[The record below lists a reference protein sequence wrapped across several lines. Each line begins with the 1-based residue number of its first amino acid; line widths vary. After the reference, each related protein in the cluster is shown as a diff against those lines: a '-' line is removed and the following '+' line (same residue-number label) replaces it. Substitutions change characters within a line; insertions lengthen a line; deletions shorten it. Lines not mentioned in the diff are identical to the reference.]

1 MRLNEIADP
10 EIYRLSDRD
19 TSGLLKQIERASRVH
34 MPDGGGHSST
44 LDQAGTQR
52 KTKAPQR
59 LMSVSQ
65 RRPLRRSS

>member
-34 MPDGGGHSST
+34 MPDE
-44 LDQAGTQR
+44 AGIAAR
-52 KTKAPQR
+52 LTKQVPSERQK
-59 LMSVSQ
+59 L
-65 RRPLRRSS
+65 LNGL